1 MTWWKEGI
9 VYQIYPRSFADSTGN
24 GVGDLRGIISK
35 LDYLVELGVDI
46 VWLNP
51 IYQSPNDDNGYD
63 ISDYDAIM
71 AEFGTMADFDELL
84 AGLHQRGIRLIMDL
98 VVNHCSDEHPWF
110 VSSRA
115 NPTGPYRDYYFWR
128 DGDQDR
134 APNNWLSVFSGS
146 AWEFDPASK
155 QYYLHLFSKKQPD
168 LNWANP
174 DLRQDIYRMMR
185 RWFDKGVDGFRMD
198 VINMISKHPHLPSVG
213 DEIQLSWG
221 GEYFINGPKLH
232 DYMQEMH
239 REVLQHYDCMTV
251 GECFDVDIE
260 QGKQLVG
267 ADRNELQMIFQ
278 MEHMALDHGPA
289 GKWDAQA
296 TWSRVALKSI
306 LKRWIEGLDG
316 IGWNSQFWMNHDQPR
331 AVSRFG
337 NDQSFRIESA
347 QALAAV
353 TLTLP
358 GTPYIY
364 MGEEIGMTNVQYPI
378 EAYRDLEII
387 NWYREQLA
395 QGRDP
400 VQLLTSIHRMG
411 RDNARTPMQW
421 TDGPQ
426 AGFTTGMPWLRVNP
440 NFAQIN
446 VAAAQAEEQGVWP
459 WYQRLIALRKVRK
472 TLVYGH
478 YESFMDS
485 SEQVFAYRRRDAN
498 GDFLVLVN
506 LSDQPA
512 DLTLPEPVR
521 RDDWHLVMTN
531 RGPADQ
537 PSRLNLAQPSGW
549 LQYLS
554 PWQAVVAERPLGVNN
569 GT

>member
-9 VYQIYPRSFADSTGN
+9 VYQIYPRSFADSTGS
-24 GVGDLRGIISK
+24 GVGDLRGIINK
-35 LDYLVELGVDI
+35 LDYLADLGIDI

-51 IYQSPNDDNGYD
+51 IYSSPNDDNGYD
-63 ISDYDAIM
+63 IADYDAIM

-84 AGLHQRGIRLIMDL
+84 AGLHQRSIRLIMDL

-110 VSSRA
+110 VESRS
-115 NPTGPYRDYYFWR
+115 NPNGHYRDYYFWR
-128 DGDQDR
+128 DGHQDR
-134 APNNWLSVFSGS
+134 APNNWVSVFSGS
-146 AWEFDPASK
+146 AWEYEPVSD

-198 VINMISKHPHLPSVG
+198 VINMISKDPLLPSVG
-213 DEIQLSWG
+213 DETQLAWG
-221 GEYFINGPKLH
+221 GQHFINGPRLH

-260 QGKQLVG
+260 QGKELVG
-267 ADRNELQMIFQ
+267 AERNELQMIFQ
-278 MEHMALDHGPA
+278 MEHMALDHGPG
-289 GKWDAQA
+289 GKWDVQPS
-296 TWSRVALKSI
+296 WSRVALKTI
-306 LKRWIEGLDG
+306 LNRWIEGLEG
-316 IGWNSQFWMNHDQPR
+316 VGWNSQFWMNHDQPR

-337 NDQSFRIESA
+337 NDQAFRIESA
-347 QALAAV
+347 QALATV

-364 MGEEIGMTNVQYPI
+364 MGEEIGMTNVQFPI

-387 NWYREQLA
+387 NWYKEKLAEGGRPEQL
-395 QGRDP
+395 
-400 VQLLTSIHRMG
+400 LNSIHRMG

-426 AGFTTGMPWLRVNP
+426 AGFTSGTPWLKLNP
-440 NFAQIN
+440 NYPEIN
-446 VAAAQAEEQGVWP
+446 VAAAQAEERGVWP
-459 WYQRLIALRKVRK
+459 WYQQLIALRKRRK

-478 YESFMDS
+478 YEPCMGR
-485 SEQVFAYRRRDAN
+485 SEQVFGHRRRDN
-498 GDFLVLVN
+498 QGDFLVLVN
-506 LSDQPA
+506 LSDEPVDLLLPEAVKTLDWQLVMNNTDPIDQPA
-512 DLTLPEPVR
+512 K
-521 RDDWHLVMTN
+521 
-531 RGPADQ
+531 
-537 PSRLNLAQPSGW
+537 PSAW
-549 LQYLS
+549 LQRLQ
-554 PWQAVVAERPLGVNN
+554 PWQAVIAERTVGASDGPE
-569 GT
+569 

>member
-9 VYQIYPRSFADSTGN
+9 VYQIYPRSFADSTGS
-24 GVGDLRGIISK
+24 GVGDLRGIIHK
-35 LDYLVELGVDI
+35 LDYLADLGIDI

-51 IYQSPNDDNGYD
+51 IYSSPNDDNGYD
-63 ISDYDAIM
+63 IADYDAIM

-110 VSSRA
+110 VESRS
-115 NPTGPYRDYYFWR
+115 NPTGKYRDYYFWR
-128 DGDQDR
+128 DGQQGR

-146 AWEFDPASK
+146 AWEYEPVSD

-198 VINMISKHPHLPSVG
+198 VINMISKHPQLPSVG
-213 DEIQLSWG
+213 DETQLAWG
-221 GEYFINGPKLH
+221 GQHFINGPRLH

-251 GECFDVDIE
+251 GECFDVDVE

-267 ADRNELQMIFQ
+267 AERNELQMIFQ
-278 MEHMALDHGPA
+278 MEHMALDHGPG
-289 GKWDAQA
+289 GKWDVQPS
-296 TWSRVALKSI
+296 WSRVALKSI
-306 LKRWIEGLDG
+306 LTRWIEGLQG
-316 IGWNSQFWMNHDQPR
+316 VGWNSQFWMNHDQPR

-337 NDQSFRIESA
+337 NDQAFRVESA
-347 QALAAV
+347 QALATV

-364 MGEEIGMTNVQYPI
+364 MGEEIGMTNVQFPI
-378 EAYRDLEII
+378 EDYRDLEII
-387 NWYREQLA
+387 NWYREKLA
-395 QGRDP
+395 AGGNP
-400 VQLLTSIHRMG
+400 EQLLTSIHRMG

-421 TDGPQ
+421 TSGPQ
-426 AGFTTGMPWLRVNP
+426 AGFTSGTPWLKLNP
-440 NFAQIN
+440 NYPEIN
-446 VAAAQAEEQGVWP
+446 VVAAQADERGIWP
-459 WYQRLIALRKVRK
+459 WYQQLIALRKLHK

-478 YESFMDS
+478 YESFMAS
-485 SEQVFAYRRRDAN
+485 SEQVFAHRRSDAQ

-506 LSDQPA
+506 LSDEPV
-512 DLTLPEPVR
+512 DLLLPETVKAL
-521 RDDWHLVMTN
+521 DWQLVMNN
-531 RGPADQ
+531 RESG
-537 PSRLNLAQPSGW
+537 AQPPQPCVW
-549 LQYLS
+549 LQHLQ
-554 PWQAVVAERPLGVNN
+554 PWQAVIAQRTQ
-569 GT
+569 GTCYAAQ